1 MTLEAIEIRRSMVQI
16 WSLLELCH
24 ECRAVVAVLAS
35 VASTGLQCH
44 CVDLK
49 SVEGICEAHCSWF
62 MLAVALWRVCNTTV

>member
-1 MTLEAIEIRRSMVQI
+1 MLELFGAFFWSSVTLEAIEIRRSMVQI

-49 SVEGICEAHCSWF
+49 SVEGICEAH
-62 MLAVALWRVCNTTV
+62 